1 MKEYIW
7 LVFISIAIILRGLSS
22 FTLKL
27 ASYKNLSSIH
37 FFIMTHITG
46 TLGILGILFLVDYS
60 TLFSG
65 LIVYINYI
73 LIQNYLLRY

>member
-46 TLGILGILFLVDYS
+46 TLGILFLVDYS
-60 TLFSG
+60 TLFSKE
-65 LIVYINYI
+65 I
-73 LIQNYLLRY
+73 LF